1 MSRLKSLPG
10 VLAALSLVV
19 FAAGVQAKEMVSV
32 DRSEVNMRSGNSTKH
47 PILWALTK
55 GYPLEVTR
63 RQGNWLQ
70 VRDFENDSGWVY
82 RPMTGK
88 KAHVIVKSRV
98 VNVRSAPST
107 GSRVLG
113 KAEYGEVLRTLENR
127 DKWVKVQRDSGTKG
141 WVSRGLV
148 WGW

>member
-10 VLAALSLVV
+10 LLAALSLVV
-19 FAAGVQAKEMVSV
+19 FTAGVHAKEMVSV
-32 DRSEVNMRSGNSTKH
+32 ERAEVNMRSGSSTRH
-47 PILWALTK
+47 PILWALSK

-63 RQGNWLQ
+63 RQGSWLQ

-82 RPMTGK
+82 RPMVGK

-127 DKWVKVQRDSGTKG
+127 SQWVKVQRDGGTKG

>member
-10 VLAALSLVV
+10 LLAAAALVV

-32 DRSEVNMRSGNSTKH
+32 DRAEVNMRSGSSTKD
-47 PILWALTK
+47 PILWALSK

-63 RQGNWLQ
+63 RKGNWLK

-82 RPMTGK
+82 RPLVGK

-107 GSRVLG
+107 SSRILG
-113 KAEYGEVLRTLENR
+113 KAEYGELLSTLEHRN
-127 DKWVKVQRDSGTKG
+127 KWVKVQRPGGTKG

>member
-1 MSRLKSLPG
+1 MSRLKSLSG
-10 VLAALSLVV
+10 VLAAVSLVV
-19 FAAGVQAKEMVSV
+19 CAAGVQAREMVSV
-32 DRSEVNMRSGNSTKH
+32 DRAVVNMRSGSSTKH
-47 PILWALTK
+47 SILWALSK

-63 RQGNWLQ
+63 HQGNWLQ
-70 VRDFENDSGWVY
+70 VRDFENDQGWVY
-82 RPMTGK
+82 RPMVGK

-107 GSRVLG
+107 SSRVLG
-113 KAEYGEVLRTLENR
+113 KAEYGEVLRTLEN
-127 DKWVKVQRDSGTKG
+127 KSQWVKVQRDGGTKG

>member
-10 VLAALSLVV
+10 LLAALSLVV
-19 FAAGVQAKEMVSV
+19 FTQTVQSREMVSV
-32 DRSEVNMRSGNSTKH
+32 DRAEVNMRSGSSTKH
-47 PILWALTK
+47 PILWALSK

-63 RQGNWLQ
+63 RQGNWLK

-82 RPMTGK
+82 RPMVGK
-88 KAHVIVKSRV
+88 KAHVIVKGGV

-107 GSRVLG
+107 GSRILG
-113 KAEYGEVLRTLENR
+113 KAEYGELLRTLEHRN
-127 DKWVKVQRDSGTKG
+127 KWVKVQRDGGMKG
-141 WVSRGLV
+141 WVSRALV